1 MVSSRSL
8 LSPVIRDEIL
18 SVRPR
23 EAYRE
28 TTIPDALDCVVDYAA
43 DKQDRITESVQFNLV
58 QRLSGLR
65 DHAFLAELL
74 RDVEGWLRLFYFGM
88 LYRVTA
94 HVDDIAAAFNEST
107 LLRVP
112 NTTRA
117 LLELFFVLYTT
128 YRQVYQL
135 KKESRGSTDVEKAI
149 RDEIAIKD
157 LLLKQV
163 RATRINWDNPFG
175 GEWEQVKADCRQTNI
190 LSMMDKLPDETREL
204 ARRWY
209 GVLSDI
215 CHPNFGS
222 ILYVMDH
229 DSVDLATG
237 TLALAQSP
245 GKRAQLEMT
254 VDLVS
259 APLAFACLQHVSFL
273 SVLERLLGQ
282 YRDGVDRFTQ

>member
-1 MVSSRSL
+1 M
-8 LSPVIRDEIL
+8 LSPQICDEIL
-18 SVRPR
+18 SVHPR
-23 EAYRE
+23 EVYRD
-28 TTIPDALDCVVDYAA
+28 TTIPDALNSVLRYAA
-43 DKQDRITESVQFNLV
+43 DKQDRITESVQLDLA
-58 QRLSGLR
+58 QRLSALR
-65 DHAFLAELL
+65 DYALLAELL
-74 RDVEGWLRLFYFGM
+74 REVESWLRLFYFGM

-94 HVDDIAAAFNEST
+94 YVGDIAAAFNERFFF
-107 LLRVP
+107 RVP
-112 NTTRA
+112 GATRA

-135 KKESRGSTDVEKAI
+135 RKDSKGSTDIEKAI
-149 RDEIAIKD
+149 RDEIAIRD

-175 GEWEQVKADCRQTNI
+175 GEWEQVKADCKQTNI
-190 LSMMDKLPDETREL
+190 LSMIDKLPDETREL

-209 GVLSDI
+209 GILSDV

-229 DSVDLATG
+229 ASVDQATG
-237 TLALAQSP
+237 TLAFARSP

-259 APLAFACLQHVSFL
+259 APLGFACIQHVSFL
-273 SVLERLLGQ
+273 SVLEGLLAH
-282 YRDGVDRFTQ
+282 YREGLDRFTR

>member
-1 MVSSRSL
+1 MLSSE
-8 LSPVIRDEIL
+8 IRDEIL

-23 EAYRE
+23 EVYRD
-28 TTIPDALDCVVDYAA
+28 TTIPDALDSILHYAA
-43 DKQDRITESVQFNLV
+43 DKQDQITECVQFDLA

-65 DHAFLAELL
+65 DHALLAELL
-74 RDVEGWLRLFYFGM
+74 RDVERWLRLFYFAM

-94 HVDDIAAAFNEST
+94 YVGDIAAAFNERVF
-107 LLRVP
+107 LRVP
-112 NTTRA
+112 SATRA

-135 KKESRGSTDVEKAI
+135 KNDSKQSADIEKAI
-149 RDEIAIKD
+149 AGELAIKD

-175 GEWEQVKADCRQTNI
+175 GEWERVKADCKQTNI
-190 LSMMDKLPDETREL
+190 LSMIDKLPDETREL

-209 GVLSDI
+209 GILSDI

-229 DSVDLATG
+229 DSVDQTTG
-237 TLALAQSP
+237 TLAFARSP
-245 GKRAQLEMT
+245 GKRAQLKMT
-254 VDLVS
+254 VDLLS
-259 APLAFACLQHVSFL
+259 APLAFACIQHASFL
-273 SVLERLLGQ
+273 SVFERLLGH
-282 YRDGVDRFTQ
+282 YGEGVDRFTR